1 MAYRAGKGR
10 GHGGLDTG
18 AVTQLRER
26 HDQPQFSGPPALP
39 GRDDSAQTDL
49 LLGNGASKVPR
60 CGKCTRPLDG
70 EARTAQSFICTR
82 CTGGGR
88 GSGGG
93 GERKEQLGGE
103 SVQEWDKPKSS
114 SSGSHGG
121 GIPKVSP
128 KKAELPSQEL
138 PKRGGPLLANGAAE
152 VVRCAKC
159 TRPLDAEAS
168 AAEQLTCT
176 RCVEHEVSQPAEVD
190 DGNLGREMNGSLG
203 RAGKAMTTAVGLGV
217 DLATDGPRDEGL
229 ARGDPKIGL
238 DSRREAEVGVR
249 ILGVVDLGLLAADG
263 EESLHAQNP
272 WYGRDWRCFAA
283 WAWAF

>member
-190 DGNLGREMNGSLG
+190 EWQSGPRNEWKSGPSRESDDNSGWTGRGSGNGWSAGRG
-203 RAGKAMTTAVGLGV
+203 AGKGRSQDWSGQSKGGGGWGSDSWSGGSWAVGCG
-217 DLATDGPRDEGL
+217 
-229 ARGDPKIGL
+229 
-238 DSRREAEVGVR
+238 
-249 ILGVVDLGLLAADG
+249 
-263 EESLHAQNP
+263 
-272 WYGRDWRCFAA
+272 W
-283 WAWAF
+283 